1 MKRLLNS
8 LFVTTRGAW
17 LSQKGE
23 NVIVHLKKG
32 ESHAFPVHIF
42 ESILCFGPVSMT
54 PPLMGL
60 CAKRGVSISF
70 FTEYGKFM
78 ASVHGPVSGN
88 VLLRK
93 EQYRISDSV
102 ERSAAITRSILA
114 AKISNSRTV
123 LQRFLRDHPQ
133 EDHIEKN
140 FRSNIRQLEGYLVQ
154 LNDKDDTAEM
164 RGIEG
169 ITARLYFDLFENLI
183 TQQKEDFCFTERNRR
198 PPKDR
203 VNAMLSFV
211 YALLANDIKSALSG
225 VGLDPAVGF
234 LHSDRPGRASLALD
248 IMEEFRSWWAD
259 RLVLSLINLKQVKPS
274 GFTVTENG
282 SVVLAEETRKT
293 IIAEWHSRKQDEI
306 IHPYTGEKMCIG
318 HLPHIQAMLLARH
331 IRGDMPEY
339 IPYIWK

>member
-8 LFVTTRGAW
+8 LFVTTNGAW

-23 NVIVHLKKG
+23 NIIVHLNKD
-32 ESHAFPVHIF
+32 ESHAFPIHIF
-42 ESILCFGPVSMT
+42 ESIICFGQVSVT

-60 CAKRGVSISF
+60 CAERGVALTF
-70 FTEYGKFM
+70 FTEHGKFL

-93 EQYRISDSV
+93 EQYRISDSP
-102 ERSAAITRSILA
+102 ERSAAITRNIIA

-123 LQRFLRDHPQ
+123 LLRFLRDHPQ
-133 EDHIEKN
+133 KEHIEKR
-140 FRSNIRQLEGYLVQ
+140 FRSNISLLEGYLVQ
-154 LNDKDDTAEM
+154 LKDKDDIAEM

-169 ITARLYFDLFENLI
+169 TTARLYFDLFENLI

-198 PPKDR
+198 PPRDR

-211 YALLANDIKSALSG
+211 YALLANDIKSALHSA
-225 VGLDPAVGF
+225 GLDPAVGF

-248 IMEEFRSWWAD
+248 IMEEFRSWLAD

-274 GFTVTENG
+274 GFIVTESGAN
-282 SVVLAEETRKT
+282 LMNEETRKT
-293 IIAEWHSRKQDEI
+293 IISEWQSRKQDEI
-306 IHPYTGEKMCIG
+306 VHPYTGEKICIG
-318 HLPHIQAMLLARH
+318 HLPHLQAMLLARH
-331 IRGDMPEY
+331 IRGDMHEY
-339 IPYIWK
+339 TPYIWR